1 MRKLTQLELLE
12 EGFLD
17 AVRRAGGIAR
27 AAVKGAAKGIYAM
40 DPGGFDTIA
49 APFKTIAAPITGAL
63 KQIKQDDPVSFL
75 KDELKTY
82 RSMELVKVVSQ
93 KTQNADTSTFK
104 SSNRTSSTQIKNLL
118 GISKNVTIITFWGT
132 TYRTGTER
140 QYKAYGEASELI
152 ISYGDNMIPIITQLE
167 AARSTGRRRN
177 TGGVSQ
183 EQNVGRDNTG
193 NMSQVANTQQPA
205 TRSTRRR
212 RNQPPAPE
220 QGDQQPAAPEQENQQ
235 PPAPEQGDQQPIAP
249 EQEDQQPP
257 VPGAK
262 LMTAEVFRTS
272 KGLVLGDIYDPKT
285 GDVISE
291 YREKQQPFSFENAKA
306 NFFANQQ
313 PPISPNT
320 TELSVQDATNLI
332 KYLFQIKS
340 KNYDTA
346 QPAKKSGFEAILS
359 NATAASAKVKVS
371 DIKSVAKQTRI
382 AENTHISQKVL
393 LEQISRL

>member
-17 AVRRAGGIAR
+17 SMRRAGGIAR

-75 KDELKTY
+75 KEELKTN
-82 RSMELVKVVSQ
+82 RSIELIKVVSQ
-93 KTQNADTSTFK
+93 KTQNANIPINKKVSQFDRFDTTNRDST
-104 SSNRTSSTQIKNLL
+104 SARIANDVGSATGAVSTRIKNLM
-118 GISKNVTIITFWGT
+118 GISKTVTIITFWGN
-132 TYRTGTER
+132 TYRSGTER

-167 AARSTGRRRN
+167 AASIST
-177 TGGVSQ
+177 T
-183 EQNVGRDNTG
+183 T
-193 NMSQVANTQQPA
+193 P
-205 TRSTRRR
+205 STSSA
-212 RNQPPAPE
+212 APE
-220 QGDQQPAAPEQENQQ
+220 QGDQQPP
-235 PPAPEQGDQQPIAP
+235 AP

-262 LMTAEVFRTS
+262 LMTDEVFRTS
-272 KGLVLGDIYDPKT
+272 RGLVLGDIYDPKT

-313 PPISPNT
+313 TPISPNT

-346 QPAKKSGFEAILS
+346 QPAEKSGFEAILS
-359 NATAASAKVKVS
+359 NATAASANVKVS

-382 AENTHISQKVL
+382 AENTHVSQKVL

>member
-17 AVRRAGGIAR
+17 SMRRAGGIAR

-75 KDELKTY
+75 KEELKTN
-82 RSMELVKVVSQ
+82 RSIELIKVVSQ
-93 KTQNADTSTFK
+93 KTQNAASK
-104 SSNRTSSTQIKNLL
+104 QIKNLM
-118 GISKNVTIITFWGT
+118 GISKTVTIITFWGN
-132 TYRTGTER
+132 TYRSGTER
-140 QYKAYGEASELI
+140 QYKPYGEAV
-152 ISYGDNMIPIITQLE
+152 GNTQ
-167 AARSTGRRRN
+167 AY
-177 TGGVSQ
+177 
-183 EQNVGRDNTG
+183 RDNYDTAFG
-193 NMSQVANTQQPA
+193 NTSEVLPEAINTSEVPPETDNTSEASPA
-205 TRSTRRR
+205 
-212 RNQPPAPE
+212 
-220 QGDQQPAAPEQENQQ
+220 
-235 PPAPEQGDQQPIAP
+235 
-249 EQEDQQPP
+249 
-257 VPGAK
+257 PGAK
-262 LMTAEVFRTS
+262 LMAAEVFRTS
-272 KGLVLGDIYDPKT
+272 RGLVLGNIYDPKT
-285 GDVISE
+285 GDIISE
-291 YREKQQPFSFENAKA
+291 YKEKQQSFSFENAKA

-313 PPISPNT
+313 TPISSNT

-346 QPAKKSGFEAILS
+346 QPAEKSGFEAILS
-359 NATAASAKVKVS
+359 NATAASANVKVS

-382 AENTHISQKVL
+382 AENTHVSQKVL

>member
-1 MRKLTQLELLE
+1 MRKITQLELLE

-17 AVRRAGGIAR
+17 LMRRAGGIAR

-40 DPGGFDTIA
+40 DPSGFDTIA

-75 KDELKTY
+75 KEELKTN
-82 RSMELVKVVSQ
+82 RSIELIKVVSQ
-93 KTQNADTSTFK
+93 KTQNANTSK
-104 SSNRTSSTQIKNLL
+104 YKNKIKNLL
-118 GISKNVTIITFWGT
+118 GSSKTVTIINFWGT
-132 TYRTGTER
+132 TYRSGTER
-140 QYKAYGEASELI
+140 RYQTYGEANEL
-152 ISYGDNMIPIITQLE
+152 SIPGGRLSTRTRNNTTQLGP
-167 AARSTGRRRN
+167 ARNPREIRDARGRVVDRL
-177 TGGVSQ
+177 
-183 EQNVGRDNTG
+183 
-193 NMSQVANTQQPA
+193 
-205 TRSTRRR
+205 STRT
-212 RNQPPAPE
+212 RNNTTQLGPARNPRE
-220 QGDQQPAAPEQENQQ
+220 IRDARGRVVDVEAQEVPQNQQ
-235 PPAPEQGDQQPIAP
+235 LRLGYTPE
-249 EQEDQQPP
+249 ESNVEDSQPP
-257 VPGAK
+257 VEGAK
-262 LMTAEVFRTS
+262 LMAAEVFRTS
-272 KGLVLGDIYDPKT
+272 GGLVLGDVYDPKT
-285 GDVISE
+285 GDIISE
-291 YREKQQPFSFENAKA
+291 YKEKQQSFSFENAKA

-313 PPISPNT
+313 TPISPNT

-346 QPAKKSGFEAILS
+346 QPAEKSGFEAILS

>member
-17 AVRRAGGIAR
+17 SMRRAGGIAR

-75 KDELKTY
+75 KEELKTN
-82 RSMELVKVVSQ
+82 RSIELVKVVSQ
-93 KTQNADTSTFK
+93 KTQNANIHINKKVSQCDRFDTTNRDST
-104 SSNRTSSTQIKNLL
+104 SARIANDVGSATGAVSRRIKNLM
-118 GISKNVTIITFWGT
+118 GISKTVTIITFWGNA
-132 TYRTGTER
+132 YRYGTER

-167 AARSTGRRRN
+167 AASIST
-177 TGGVSQ
+177 T
-183 EQNVGRDNTG
+183 T
-193 NMSQVANTQQPA
+193 P
-205 TRSTRRR
+205 STSSTTT
-212 RNQPPAPE
+212 PPTSSTAPE
-220 QGDQQPAAPEQENQQ
+220 QG
-235 PPAPEQGDQQPIAP
+235 
-249 EQEDQQPP
+249 DQQPP

-262 LMTAEVFRTS
+262 LMAAEVFRTS
-272 KGLVLGDIYDPKT
+272 RGLVLGDIYDPKT

-291 YREKQQPFSFENAKA
+291 YREKQQPFSFENVKA

-313 PPISPNT
+313 TPISPNT

-346 QPAKKSGFEAILS
+346 QPAEKSGFEAILS